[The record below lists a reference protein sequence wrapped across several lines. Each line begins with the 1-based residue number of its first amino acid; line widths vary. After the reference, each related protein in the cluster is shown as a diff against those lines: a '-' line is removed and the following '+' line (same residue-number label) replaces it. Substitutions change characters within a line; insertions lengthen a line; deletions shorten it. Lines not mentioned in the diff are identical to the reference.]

1 MNRTAYKTK
10 RNQITCRCAA
20 YKFPHRQDSKA
31 CKELYNESLESG
43 YEKDSYQSL
52 GLVSLFAPDNSHLIR
67 C

>member
-20 YKFPHRQDSKA
+20 YAWPHRQDSKA

-43 YEKDSYQSL
+43 YEPDNINSL
-52 GLVSLFAPDNSHLIR
+52 GLRSLFAPDNSHLIR